1 MKKRKLQ
8 NITFMYN
15 YYIGLL
21 GTIYR
26 FTGHDISV
34 YWARYIG
41 LLGTINGQKK
51 PYKPRKYASYDTFA
65 F

>member
-1 MKKRKLQ
+1 MKKRKSQ

-26 FTGHDISV
+26 FTGHDK
-34 YWARYIG
+34 R
-41 LLGTINGQKK
+41 QKK
-51 PYKPRKYASYDTFA
+51 AL
-65 F
+65 